1 MPKEVNPKDPT
12 KWSRTYESEECISI
26 WKYDSNIHQFN
37 PISVEHKWKKGFEM
51 GPTKKKTLGDLVGES
66 KKTSKSK
73 KTNS

>member
-1 MPKEVNPKDPT
+1 MSENKKNTELKFTRV
-12 KWSRTYESEECISI
+12 YETEDSIST
-26 WKYDSNIHQFN
+26 WKYDYSIFRIG

-73 KTNS
+73 KPKS